1 MFSRIGRQIV
11 IITMTSY
18 RVVMYETGVN
28 AVRCNKKHTPS
39 RVPISAA
46 HCTEYRNSSQKTN
59 KPSGIFEYFQTLN
72 NLTLAPLN
80 PDEKIK
86 TETGK
91 PMKRIML
98 FLLTNIA
105 IMVVLSITL
114 RLLGV
119 DSILAENGSDLNIQA
134 LVILSGVIGFGGSF
148 ISLLISKWM
157 AKRMTGAVVITN
169 PVSNVEKWLISTV
182 EKQAKIVGIK
192 MPEVAIFPSSAM
204 NAFATGASKNKALM
218 AVSQGLLDS
227 MSQGEIEAVVGHEMS
242 HIANGDMVTLALI
255 QGVVNTFVVFLSRVI
270 GHVVDRVILKN
281 NQGHGIGYFV
291 SVIVAQIVL
300 SILASTIVM
309 YFSRK
314 REFIADTGGADLAG
328 HQNMINALKRLG
340 QVEPEAL
347 PEQMAA
353 FGINDKGG
361 VMALFSSHPP
371 IEDRIVALEQRA
383 LRG

>member
-1 MFSRIGRQIV
+1 
-11 IITMTSY
+11 
-18 RVVMYETGVN
+18 
-28 AVRCNKKHTPS
+28 
-39 RVPISAA
+39 
-46 HCTEYRNSSQKTN
+46 
-59 KPSGIFEYFQTLN
+59 
-72 NLTLAPLN
+72 
-80 PDEKIK
+80 
-86 TETGK
+86 
-91 PMKRIML
+91 MKRIML

-169 PVSNVEKWLISTV
+169 PNTNMERWLISTV
-182 EKQAKIVGIK
+182 EKQAEIVGIK
-192 MPEVAIFPSSAM
+192 MPEVAIFPTPAM
-204 NAFATGASKNKALM
+204 NAFATGATKNKALM
-218 AVSQGLLDS
+218 AVSQGLLDN

-270 GHVVDRVILKN
+270 GHIVDRVILKN
-281 NQGHGIGYFV
+281 NRGHGIGYFV
-291 SVIVAQIVL
+291 TVMVAQVIL

-371 IEDRIVALEQRA
+371 IETRIEALEKRA
-383 LRG
+383 MNRS

>member
-1 MFSRIGRQIV
+1 
-11 IITMTSY
+11 
-18 RVVMYETGVN
+18 
-28 AVRCNKKHTPS
+28 
-39 RVPISAA
+39 
-46 HCTEYRNSSQKTN
+46 
-59 KPSGIFEYFQTLN
+59 
-72 NLTLAPLN
+72 
-80 PDEKIK
+80 
-86 TETGK
+86 
-91 PMKRIML
+91 MKRIML
-98 FLLTNIA
+98 FIMTNIA
-105 IMVVLSITL
+105 IMFVLSITL

-169 PVSNVEKWLISTV
+169 PSTNIERWLVSTV

-192 MPEVAIFPSSAM
+192 MPEVAIFPSPAM
-204 NAFATGASKNKALM
+204 NAFATGASKNKSLM

-227 MSQGEIEAVVGHEMS
+227 MTQGEIEAVVGHEMS
-242 HIANGDMVTLALI
+242 HIANGDMVTLTLI

-270 GHVVDRVILKN
+270 GHIVDRVILKN
-281 NQGHGIGYFV
+281 NRGHGIGYFV
-291 SVIVAQIVL
+291 SVMVAQVVL

-361 VMALFSSHPP
+361 IMALFSSHPP
-371 IEDRIVALEQRA
+371 IEARIEALEKRA
-383 LRG
+383 LTRS

>member
-1 MFSRIGRQIV
+1 
-11 IITMTSY
+11 
-18 RVVMYETGVN
+18 
-28 AVRCNKKHTPS
+28 
-39 RVPISAA
+39 
-46 HCTEYRNSSQKTN
+46 
-59 KPSGIFEYFQTLN
+59 
-72 NLTLAPLN
+72 
-80 PDEKIK
+80 
-86 TETGK
+86 
-91 PMKRIML
+91 MKRIML
-98 FLLTNIA
+98 FILTNIA

-204 NAFATGASKNKALM
+204 NAFATGASKNNALM
-218 AVSQGLLDS
+218 AVSQGLLDN
-227 MSQGEIEAVVGHEMS
+227 MAQGEIEAVVGHEMS
-242 HIANGDMVTLALI
+242 HITNGDMVTLALI
-255 QGVVNTFVVFLSRVI
+255 QGVVNTFVVFLSRVV
-270 GHVVDRVILKN
+270 GHIVDRVILKN

-291 SVIVAQIVL
+291 TVMITQVVL

-361 VMALFSSHPP
+361 IMALFSSHPP
-371 IEDRIVALEQRA
+371 IEARIMALEKRSA
-383 LRG
+383 SHS

>member
-1 MFSRIGRQIV
+1 
-11 IITMTSY
+11 
-18 RVVMYETGVN
+18 
-28 AVRCNKKHTPS
+28 
-39 RVPISAA
+39 
-46 HCTEYRNSSQKTN
+46 
-59 KPSGIFEYFQTLN
+59 
-72 NLTLAPLN
+72 
-80 PDEKIK
+80 
-86 TETGK
+86 
-91 PMKRIML
+91 MKRIML

-119 DSILAENGSDLNIQA
+119 DSVLAENGSDLNVQA

-157 AKRMTGAVVITN
+157 AKRMTGAVVITQ
-169 PVSNVEKWLISTV
+169 PSNNMESWLLDTV

-192 MPEVAIFPSSAM
+192 MPEVAIFPSADM
-204 NAFATGASKNKALM
+204 NAFATGANKNNALM
-218 AVSQGLLDS
+218 AVSQGLLDN
-227 MSQGEIEAVVGHEMS
+227 MTRGEIEAVVGHEMS

-270 GHVVDRVILKN
+270 GHIVDRVILKN
-281 NQGHGIGYFV
+281 NQGYGIGYFV
-291 SVIVAQIVL
+291 SVIVAQVVL
-300 SILASTIVM
+300 SVLASTIVM

-314 REFIADTGGADLAG
+314 REYIADTGGADLAG

-340 QVEPEAL
+340 QVEPEPL

-361 VMALFSSHPP
+361 FMALFSSHPP
-371 IEDRIVALEQRA
+371 IESRIKALEERA
-383 LRG
+383 KHCE

>member
-1 MFSRIGRQIV
+1 
-11 IITMTSY
+11 
-18 RVVMYETGVN
+18 
-28 AVRCNKKHTPS
+28 
-39 RVPISAA
+39 
-46 HCTEYRNSSQKTN
+46 
-59 KPSGIFEYFQTLN
+59 
-72 NLTLAPLN
+72 
-80 PDEKIK
+80 
-86 TETGK
+86 
-91 PMKRIML
+91 MKRIML

-169 PVSNVEKWLISTV
+169 PRSNVEKWLISTV
-182 EKQAKIVGIK
+182 QKQAKIVGIK
-192 MPEVAIFPSSAM
+192 MPEVAIFPSPAM

-218 AVSQGLLDS
+218 AVSQGLLDN
-227 MSQGEIEAVVGHEMS
+227 MDQGEIEAVVGHEMS

-281 NQGHGIGYFV
+281 NRGHGIGYFV
-291 SVIVAQIVL
+291 TVMIAQVVL

-361 VMALFSSHPP
+361 IMALFSSHPP

-383 LRG
+383 MRR

>member
-1 MFSRIGRQIV
+1 
-11 IITMTSY
+11 
-18 RVVMYETGVN
+18 
-28 AVRCNKKHTPS
+28 
-39 RVPISAA
+39 
-46 HCTEYRNSSQKTN
+46 
-59 KPSGIFEYFQTLN
+59 
-72 NLTLAPLN
+72 
-80 PDEKIK
+80 
-86 TETGK
+86 
-91 PMKRIML
+91 MKRIML
-98 FLLTNIA
+98 FILTNIA
-105 IMVVLSITL
+105 IMAVLSITL

-119 DSILAENGSDLNIQA
+119 DSILAENGADLNIQS

-169 PVSNVEKWLISTV
+169 PSTTIEKWLMSTV
-182 EKQAKIVGIK
+182 EKQAKIVGIR
-192 MPEVAIFPSSAM
+192 MPEVAIFPTAEM

-218 AVSQGLLDS
+218 AVSQGLLDT
-227 MSQGEIEAVVGHEMS
+227 MSQGEVEAVVGHEMS

-255 QGVVNTFVVFLSRVI
+255 QGVVNTFVVFLSRLV
-270 GHVVDRVILKN
+270 GHIVDRVILKN
-281 NQGHGIGYFV
+281 NQGHGIGYFITV
-291 SVIVAQIVL
+291 MVAQLVL

-340 QVEPEAL
+340 REEPAAL

-371 IEDRIVALEQRA
+371 IEARIEALQNRA
-383 LRG
+383 VGRS

>member
-1 MFSRIGRQIV
+1 
-11 IITMTSY
+11 
-18 RVVMYETGVN
+18 
-28 AVRCNKKHTPS
+28 
-39 RVPISAA
+39 
-46 HCTEYRNSSQKTN
+46 
-59 KPSGIFEYFQTLN
+59 
-72 NLTLAPLN
+72 
-80 PDEKIK
+80 
-86 TETGK
+86 
-91 PMKRIML
+91 MKRIML
-98 FLLTNIA
+98 FILTNIA

-134 LVILSGVIGFGGSF
+134 LVILSGVIGFGGSI

-157 AKRMTGAVVITN
+157 AKRMTGTVVITN
-169 PVSNVEKWLISTV
+169 PRSNMEKWLVNTV

-192 MPEVAIFPSSAM
+192 MPEVGIFPSTAM
-204 NAFATGASKNKALM
+204 NAFATGASKNNALM
-218 AVSQGLLDS
+218 AVSQGLLDQ

-242 HIANGDMVTLALI
+242 HIANGDMVTMALI

-270 GHVVDRVILKN
+270 GHIVDRVILKN

-291 SVIVAQIVL
+291 SVMVAQVVL

-328 HQNMINALKRLG
+328 HQNMIGALKRLG

-361 VMALFSSHPP
+361 IMALFSSHPP
-371 IEDRIVALEQRA
+371 IEARIVALEKRA
-383 LRG
+383 ASRS